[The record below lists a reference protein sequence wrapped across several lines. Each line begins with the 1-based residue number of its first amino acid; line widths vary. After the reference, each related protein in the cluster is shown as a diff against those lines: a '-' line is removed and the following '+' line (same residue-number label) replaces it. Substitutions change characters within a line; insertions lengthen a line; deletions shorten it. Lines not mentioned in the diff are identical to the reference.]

1 MGTNLRQLE
10 DNLGTTLRQLFHLS
24 ELGASEAVDEE
35 VDRRV
40 ESDQPVGDHIQ
51 HLQIKQFHSDYDSNK
66 IIITKNILFNVE
78 IRIAIEY

>member
-1 MGTNLRQLE
+1 MRQLC
-10 DNLGTTLRQLFHLS
+10 HLS

-40 ESDQPVGDHIQ
+40 ESDQPVGDHVQ
-51 HLQIKQFHSDYDSNK
+51 HLQLNNFTLIISNK

>member
-1 MGTNLRQLE
+1 METTLGQLE
-10 DNLGTTLRQLFHLS
+10 DNLGTNLRQLCHLS

-40 ESDQPVGDHIQ
+40 ESDQPVGDYVQ